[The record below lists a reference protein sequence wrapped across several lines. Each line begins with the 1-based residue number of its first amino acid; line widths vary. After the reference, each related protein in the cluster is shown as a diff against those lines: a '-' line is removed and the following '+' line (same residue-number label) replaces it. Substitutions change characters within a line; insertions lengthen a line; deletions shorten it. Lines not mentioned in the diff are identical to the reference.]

1 MTLELV
7 PEPPMAQVI
16 RHDFGGLA
24 AIKKKGPDAPY
35 LQCRHMSTV
44 VDEVA
49 RTVGCAT
56 CGAPLDPIQV
66 LLEYA
71 RKERHW
77 RGWDAELHRTQRR
90 IEELKAEERK
100 VKARTKNATRKE
112 ADAAVAAERVRS
124 ERERLVISELARDA
138 GALCKRIDGLTRRG
152 AR

>member
-7 PEPPMAQVI
+7 PDGPMAQVI
-16 RHDFGGLA
+16 RRDFGGLA
-24 AIKKKGPDAPY
+24 AIKKKGPDAPH
-35 LQCRHMSTV
+35 LQCRHMATV

-77 RGWDAELHRTQRR
+77 RGWDAELNRTQLR
-90 IEELKAEERK
+90 IEELKAEERR

-112 ADAAVAAERVRS
+112 ADAAVAEERVRS
-124 ERERLVISELARDA
+124 ERERMVAAELARDA
-138 GALCKRIDGLTRRG
+138 GALCRRIDGLMRRG
-152 AR
+152 K